1 MAKVVEIATQFQ
13 NLFAIDSVPAELVNI
28 VTGQV
33 RESLNSFLDK
43 GKRQNQ

>member
-1 MAKVVEIATQFQ
+1 MATQFQ
-13 NLFAIDSVPAELVNI
+13 NPFDFDSVPAEPVNI

-33 RESLNSFLDK
+33 ATTEVRESLNNFLDK